1 MIIPLL
7 FVLPS
12 DLQVED
18 MHLESN
24 ILTLILASS
33 QAHASCPD
41 CAATSSRV
49 HSRYRRTLAD
59 LPCQGR
65 AVQLRLTVRRF
76 FCENPACPRKTF
88 AEPFLEM
95 APAYACRCMPN
106 AASRKDVT

>member
-7 FVLPS
+7 FALPW

-18 MHLESN
+18 MQLESD
-24 ILTLILASS
+24 ILTLVLASS

-41 CAATSSRV
+41 GANTSSRV
-49 HSRYRRTLAD
+49 HSRSRRTLAD

-65 AVQLRLTVRRF
+65 AVQLRLTARRF
-76 FCENPACPRKTF
+76 FCENPDCPRKTF

-95 APAYACRCMPN
+95 ASAYAR
-106 AASRKDVT
+106 